1 MFKIRIRVRVRVRA
15 RMINN
20 VLDVCFLIA
29 LITTRCSLQT
39 TLKKVKYRVDV
50 QVRTNRMNRIDVYLR
65 TNRMDSEAT
74 IDRAVHKYI
83 ISRRQGRTRTIR
95 NSRMMR
101 TSNKK

>member
-1 MFKIRIRVRVRVRA
+1 
-15 RMINN
+15 
-20 VLDVCFLIA
+20 
-29 LITTRCSLQT
+29 
-39 TLKKVKYRVDV
+39 
-50 QVRTNRMNRIDVYLR
+50 MNRIDVYLR